1 MSMINEIIGSETK
14 YVPAL
19 GVWAVFHA
27 MSDGS
32 VWTRTDSVR
41 SGWRQVCPPLP
52 DAAWVPGHTEPT
64 P

>member
-1 MSMINEIIGSETK
+1 MSNDIISSEVK

-19 GVWAVFHA
+19 GVWALFLT

-32 VWTRTDSVR
+32 VWTRTDSAR

-52 DAAWVPGHTEPT
+52 EIAFVPGYAEPT
-64 P
+64 K